1 MFSRAL
7 SFTLIVIAVGCSE
20 EVPVPA
26 SEDTNMTTDGY
37 SRTCT
42 ADPDCIL
49 VFTGDVCGCGCT
61 QEAIA
66 ATEGS
71 RFANETEEKRNACT
85 DVLSCQPCPETM
97 RAVCDQGACNA
108 VMK

>member
-49 VFTGDVCGCGCT
+49 VFTGDVC
-61 QEAIA
+61 
-66 ATEGS
+66 
-71 RFANETEEKRNACT
+71 
-85 DVLSCQPCPETM
+85 
-97 RAVCDQGACNA
+97 
-108 VMK
+108 